1 MASGDHSYA
10 KLHGQGGD
18 QHICGV
24 YESGDLMSPCPAG
37 KVILSMQFK
46 PLILGALAP
55 FAMSSPVL
63 ALDAWEMTTARGLPV
78 ISVEHAEGTL
88 RVICDPDRVF
98 GPTSNGAVA
107 ALFGKDDN
115 PTMLVVLA
123 KSGEQAR
130 LPMAN
135 GMATQAAADVAEW
148 TKMIAILRAGGEFA
162 LVTSLDSVTF
172 ETPALPELDCD

>member
-1 MASGDHSYA
+1 
-10 KLHGQGGD
+10 
-18 QHICGV
+18 
-24 YESGDLMSPCPAG
+24 MSPCPAG

-63 ALDAWEMTTARGLPV
+63 ALDAWEMTTERGLPV
-78 ISVEHAEGTL
+78 ISVEHADGAL

-107 ALFGKDDN
+107 ARFGKDEN
-115 PTMLVVLA
+115 PTMMVVLA

-130 LPMAN
+130 LSIKN
-135 GMATQAAADVAEW
+135 GMATQAFADVAEW

-172 ETPALPELDCD
+172 ETPAMPELDCD

>member
-1 MASGDHSYA
+1 M
-10 KLHGQGGD
+10 LHGQGGA

-24 YESGDLMSPCPAG
+24 YESGDLMSPRPAG

-63 ALDAWEMTTARGLPV
+63 ALDAWEMTTERGLPV
-78 ISVEHAEGTL
+78 ISVEHAEGAL

-107 ALFGKDDN
+107 ARFGKDLN

-135 GMATQAAADVAEW
+135 GMANKAAADVAEW
-148 TKMIAILRAGGEFA
+148 MKMIAIMRAGGEFA
-162 LVTSLDSVTF
+162 HFTSLDRVT
-172 ETPALPELDCD
+172 L

>member
-1 MASGDHSYA
+1 
-10 KLHGQGGD
+10 
-18 QHICGV
+18 
-24 YESGDLMSPCPAG
+24 MSPCPAG

-63 ALDAWEMTTARGLPV
+63 ALDAWEMTTERGLPV
-78 ISVEHAEGTL
+78 ISVEHAEGAL

-98 GPTSNGAVA
+98 GPTSNGAVSA
-107 ALFGKDDN
+107 RFGKDDS

-135 GMATQAAADVAEW
+135 GMATQAAADAVEW
-148 TKMIAILRAGGEFA
+148 TKLIAILRAGGEFA

-172 ETPALPELDCD
+172 ETAAMPELDCD